1 MQMKVYEY
9 VTKRISCKDKIN
21 LDVDLLVD
29 IIREIRD
36 ETELDWNDIAL
47 IVLGGID
54 TAMSELLAT
63 AIIRVSNLEK
73 EKESTKRKVKSH
85 NKIGRV
91 SKKKI
96 RGAVKKIL
104 GRKKISGDDENRKE
118 QA

>member
-1 MQMKVYEY
+1 MEMKVYEY
-9 VTKRISCKDKIN
+9 VTKRISGKDKIN

-54 TAMSELLAT
+54 TAISELLAT

-73 EKESTKRKVKSH
+73 EKESTMRKVKSH

-91 SKKKI
+91 SKKEI
-96 RGAVKKIL
+96 RDVVKKVLKEKEKINKM
-104 GRKKISGDDENRKE
+104 RK
-118 QA
+118 